1 MKSVVRFSQ
10 DVGDMLLLFD
20 VCILA
25 MEMTAGY
32 MYCAYFTL
40 LLLLRP
46 ISLTICFT
54 GIQMKDLRVSHL
66 LGFMFE

>member
-10 DVGDMLLLFD
+10 DLGDMFLLFD

-32 MYCAYFTL
+32 CAYLTL
-40 LLLLRP
+40 LLLPRP